1 MKDIFTKLKNFLSEP
16 SSAMAL
22 IGTIMVFVSSFF
34 VTPTTGSLVLI
45 SSLAVMGVIAMRI
58 VEVHLTKRIEERDEV
73 IREKDHELRTL
84 RQDIDGISAACKKK
98 HEDYN
103 ELQAK
108 YDERIKDIQTLEA
121 ALEEARKPKE
131 KEVVTGPNVV
141 LEAARPAKKSDK
153 KYSKKDVQRIREE
166 IRSASKERD
175 DFAS

>member
-1 MKDIFTKLKNFLSEP
+1 
-16 SSAMAL
+16 MAL
-22 IGTIMVFVSSFF
+22 IGTIIVLVSAFF
-34 VTPTTGSLVLI
+34 VTPDRFCLVMV
-45 SSLAVMGVIAMRI
+45 SVLALVAVIAMRI
-58 VEVHLTKRIEERDEV
+58 VDVHLTKRIEERDEL
-73 IREKDHELRTL
+73 IREKDHELRVL

-103 ELQAK
+103 ELKAK
-108 YDERIKDIQTLEA
+108 YDERIADIEGLEVE
-121 ALEEARKPKE
+121 LKEARKPKE

>member
-16 SSAMAL
+16 SSTMAL

-34 VTPTTGSLVLI
+34 VTPTTGSLVLV

-58 VEVHLTKRIEERDEV
+58 VEVHLTKRILERDEV
-73 IREKDHELRTL
+73 IREKDDELRTL

-131 KEVVTGPNVV
+131 NEVITGPNVTM
-141 LEAARPAKKSDK
+141 EAARPPKKSDK

-166 IRSASKERD
+166 IKSASKERD
-175 DFAS
+175 EFGS

>member
-1 MKDIFTKLKNFLSEP
+1 MKDIFSKLKNFLSEP
-16 SSAMAL
+16 TSTMAL
-22 IGTIMVFVSSFF
+22 IGTIIVLVSAFF
-34 VTPTTGSLVLI
+34 VTPDRFCLVMV
-45 SSLAVMGVIAMRI
+45 SVLALVAVIAMRI
-58 VEVHLTKRIEERDEV
+58 VDVHLTKKIGERDEV
-73 IREKDHELRTL
+73 IREKDHELRVL

-103 ELQAK
+103 ELKAK
-108 YDERIKDIQTLEA
+108 YDERIADIEGLEVE
-121 ALEEARKPKE
+121 LKEARKPKE

>member
-1 MKDIFTKLKNFLSEP
+1 MKDIFSKLKNFLSEP
-16 SSAMAL
+16 TSTMAM
-22 IGTIMVFVSSFF
+22 IGTLIVLVAAFF
-34 VTPTTGSLVLI
+34 VTPDRFGLVLV
-45 SSLAVMGVIAMRI
+45 SFLALFAVIAMRI
-58 VEVHLTKRIEERDEV
+58 VDVHLTKRIEERDEL
-73 IREKDHELRTL
+73 IHEKDHELRLL
-84 RQDIDGISAACKKK
+84 RQSVDGISAACKKK

>member
-1 MKDIFTKLKNFLSEP
+1 MKDIFNKLKNFLSDP
-16 SSAMAL
+16 LSTMAL
-22 IGTIMVFVSSFF
+22 IGTLMVFVSAFF
-34 VTPTTGSLVLI
+34 ITPDRFCLVLV
-45 SSLAVMGVIAMRI
+45 SFLALSAVIVMRV
-58 VEVHLTKRIEERDEV
+58 VDVHLTKRIWERDEV